1 MKMVELFAI
10 KSLVENRTSL
20 ATHGICGLQNM
31 QNTCYLNCILQ
42 CIRYNPYLYE
52 YLRENFHTRHLNQ
65 DTVSEIHNFISAW
78 RQLLCDF
85 WDNNECVIQPV
96 GFFKCFQQ
104 LCIVKGKKELIG
116 FRQNDAEEFMQFFID
131 SLHEAIRIKI
141 PESSIIVKGDVITPT
156 DKLMRDYCEYY
167 SKYQITEGVSPIK
180 QQYGGMYCST
190 ITNSYDDDTSNSFD
204 PFVYVNLVIDGLKKK
219 ESILNAFE
227 QFTKPEKL
235 DGYKSEDNPKP
246 SATEFHK
253 KISFISL
260 PENLIVVLKR
270 FSFDMRTGSPS
281 KVNTVLSIPTYLDM
295 APYCV
300 GYENK
305 HTTYSLNAICNHTGG
320 IRGGH
325 YYAYVKNITDGGETD
340 NDHSW
345 ILYNDSRY
353 REVKKDVMNKKELFS
368 ADAYI
373 LFYHRI
379 GGQSPLIVEGEK
391 STCEGDEDAIESTD
405 KDDGSGGGGGGSK

>member
-1 MKMVELFAI
+1 MKMEELFTI
-10 KSLVENRTSL
+10 KSVVGNRTSL

-31 QNTCYLNCILQ
+31 RNTCYLNCILQ

-52 YLRENFHTRHLNQ
+52 YLRENYHTRHLNQ
-65 DTVSEIHNFISAW
+65 DTVPEIHNFISAW
-78 RQLLCDF
+78 RQILCDF
-85 WDNNECVIQPV
+85 WDHNDCVIQPV
-96 GFFKCFQQ
+96 GFFKSFQQ
-104 LCIVKGKKELIG
+104 LCIAKEKKELIG

-131 SLHEAIRIKI
+131 SLHEAISIKI
-141 PESSIIVKGDVITPT
+141 PKSSIIVKGDVTNPT
-156 DKLMRDYCEYY
+156 DRLMQNYCEYY
-167 SKYQITEGVSPIK
+167 SEYQTKEGLSPIK
-180 QQYGGMYCST
+180 QQYGGMYCSS
-190 ITNSYDDDTSNSFD
+190 ITNSYDDDASNSFE

-246 SATEFHK
+246 ETTEFHK

-260 PENLIVVLKR
+260 PEYLIVVLKR
-270 FSFDMRTGSPS
+270 FSFDMSTGHPS
-281 KVNTVLSIPTYLDM
+281 KVNTVLSIPTHLDM

-305 HTTYSLNAICNHTGG
+305 HTKYSLNAICNHTGG

-325 YYAYVKNITDGGETD
+325 YYAYVKNISDGGKTE

-345 ILYNDSRY
+345 ILYNDSCY
-353 REVKKDVMNKKELFS
+353 REVKKEAMNKEELLS

-379 GGQSPLIVEGEK
+379 GGQTPLVVD
-391 STCEGDEDAIESTD
+391 DEDSTGEAANLTETID
-405 KDDGSGGGGGGSK
+405 KDYISGGGGGGGAK